1 MTLTICSK
9 SSSETL
15 AAHIMQLFDI
25 QLQLICHDAE
35 RPYPPSD
42 SCVMRHLWCRYAG
55 KEQEWLD
62 RVEGP
67 PA

>member
-1 MTLTICSK
+1 
-9 SSSETL
+9 
-15 AAHIMQLFDI
+15 MQLFDI

-55 KEQEWLD
+55 KEQELLD
-62 RVEGP
+62 SVKVP